1 MPKTRSLVTKVA
13 ITFAVLVGSTLGV
26 GGCAVDSSEED
37 SFDGADGDEVSLD
50 DLDDEDE
57 KTASTS
63 SELSGCNQ
71 CTNCVKYA
79 RCRQP
84 KLPYGLTYWSEKL
97 RIINSRT
104 PRAGCVA
111 VIKTGSAYGHVA
123 YVRRVSGSTVYID
136 EGNWG
141 RKCNSRS
148 GTAAALKIQG
158 YWCR

>member
-1 MPKTRSLVTKVA
+1 MKRCSLLTK
-13 ITFAVLVGSTLGV
+13 IVLTLGV
-26 GGCAVDSSEED
+26 VGGCTLGMGGCAVDALDGED
-37 SFDGADGDEVSLD
+37 DGEEVSLD

-57 KTASTS
+57 ATASTS

-71 CTNCVKYA
+71 CTNCVKFA
-79 RCRQP
+79 RCKQP
-84 KLPYGLTYWSEKL
+84 ALPYGLTYWRDKL
-97 RIINSRT
+97 RIINTQR

-141 RKCNSRS
+141 RRCNSRS

>member
-1 MPKTRSLVTKVA
+1 MHVNRRSLSTKLVIA
-13 ITFAVLVGSTLGV
+13 FAVVMGSTVGV
-26 GGCAVDSSEED
+26 GGCAVEP
-37 SFDGADGDEVSLD
+37 GDEDESFEDVSPD
-50 DLDDEDE
+50 DLDDDDE
-57 KTASTS
+57 TTATTS
-63 SELSGCNQ
+63 SELGGCNQ

-84 KLPYGLTYWSEKL
+84 RLPYGLTYWKDKL
-97 RIINSRT
+97 RIINTQT

-123 YVRRVSGSTVYID
+123 YVRRVNGSTIHID

-148 GTAAALKIQG
+148 GTKAALKIQG